1 KLMSLRLK
9 ALQEITSAG
18 LLSVAVGCKSLS
30 ALRLM
35 SCKNVGWMKLQKFW
49 FQNKYLPNTFKF
61 DGPSS
66 MVGSQS
72 RYDFCCDFLKDLT
85 LARITTEQEIGLC
98 CLLRK
103 CKALENISLYYALGV
118 HDNDMITLAQNNRNL
133 RSISL
138 MLTPQHCE
146 DYVYR
151 TSLTDD
157 SLKAIALWCPMLQSF
172 ELTFFGCKPDY
183 PEIGFTQ
190 EGLVMLIQSCPIRD
204 LTLSGANIFDDEG
217 MKALSCARFLESLKL
232 VRCIAIT
239 DAGVHLLARSPS
251 LINLTLELC
260 DGLTY
265 HGVAEFVRA
274 RKLESLTIEKCSR
287 ISLKAVQGAA
297 KTVHHTD
304 DCPGFKE
311 WVERCV

>member
-1 KLMSLRLK
+1 VTLSFCSYIDDSGLGFLSCFKKLMSLRLK

-35 SCKNVGWMKLQKFW
+35 SCKNVGSVEWL
-49 FQNKYLPNTFKF
+49 
-61 DGPSS
+61 D
-66 MVGSQS
+66 QS